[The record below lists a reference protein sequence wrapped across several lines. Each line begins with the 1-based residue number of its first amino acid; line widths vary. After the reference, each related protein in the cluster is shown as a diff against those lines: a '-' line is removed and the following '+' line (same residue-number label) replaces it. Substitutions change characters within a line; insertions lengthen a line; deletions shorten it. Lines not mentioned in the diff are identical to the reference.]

1 MSLKKFLIKF
11 SLILIVFSVFIEK
24 SFSLEPKEF
33 VQSVANEASLILTK
47 NFTKE
52 QKIEKLKSIAKKS
65 VDFRGIGY
73 YSLGA
78 HRKNLSDDKKKEYLN
93 IFEKYFLKSFSSRLA
108 EYTDPKIR
116 VDSQKKL
123 NEKYTMVS
131 SILLATEEKPEVKID
146 WRIVTKNPDKPL
158 IIDVVI
164 EGVSLAKVQKEEFN
178 SIIQINNGDINALL
192 TSLKEFINK

>member
-11 SLILIVFSVFIEK
+11 SLILIVFSVFIGK

-33 VQSVANEASLILTK
+33 VQSVANEASLILT
-47 NFTKE
+47 NNSTKE
-52 QKIEKLKSIAKKS
+52 QKIEELKSIAKKS

-131 SILLATEEKPEVKID
+131 SVLMATEEKPEVKID
-146 WRIVTKNPDKPL
+146 WRIITKNPDKPL

-178 SIIQINNGDINALL
+178 SIIQSNDGDINALL
-192 TSLKEFINK
+192 TSLKKFINK

>member
-11 SLILIVFSVFIEK
+11 SLILIVFSTLTGK
-24 SFSLEPKEF
+24 SFSLEPEKF
-33 VQSVANEASLILTK
+33 VQTVVDEASLVLAK
-47 NFTKE
+47 AFTKE
-52 QKIEKLKSIAKKS
+52 QKMEKLKSIAEKT
-65 VDFRGIGY
+65 VDIRGIGY

-78 HRKNLSDDKKKEYLN
+78 HRNNLVEDQKKEYLD

-108 EYTDPKIR
+108 EYTDPKIH
-116 VDSQKKL
+116 VISQKKL

-178 SIIQINNGDINALL
+178 SIIQSNNGDINALL

>member
-11 SLILIVFSVFIEK
+11 SLILIVSSVFIGK
-24 SFSLEPKEF
+24 SFSLEPEEF
-33 VQSVANEASLILTK
+33 VQSVVNQASLILTK

-78 HRKNLSDDKKKEYLN
+78 HRKNLSDDKKKEYLD
-93 IFEKYFLKSFSSRLA
+93 IFKKYFLKSFSSRLA

-131 SILLATEEKPEVKID
+131 SVLMATEDKPKVKID

-178 SIIQINNGDINALL
+178 SIIQSNNGDINALL

>member
-1 MSLKKFLIKF
+1 MSFKKFLIKF
-11 SLILIVFSVFIEK
+11 FLILIVFSTFIGK

-33 VQSVANEASLILTK
+33 VQSVANEASLILT
-47 NFTKE
+47 NNSTKE
-52 QKIEKLKSIAKKS
+52 QKIEELKSIAKKS

-123 NEKYTMVS
+123 NEKYTIVS
-131 SILLATEEKPEVKID
+131 SVLLATEEKPEVNID

-178 SIIQINNGDINALL
+178 SIIQSNNGDINALL

>member
-1 MSLKKFLIKF
+1 MSLKKILFKF
-11 SLILIVFSVFIEK
+11 FLILIVFSTLTGK

-33 VQSVANEASLILTK
+33 VQSIANKASLILTK
-47 NFTKE
+47 DFTKE
-52 QKIEKLKSIAKKS
+52 QKIEKLKSIAKES
-65 VDFRGIGY
+65 VDIKGIGY

-78 HRKNLSDDKKKEYLN
+78 HRKNLSDDEKKKYLD
-93 IFEKYFLKSFSSRLA
+93 IFEKYFLKSFASRLA

-131 SILLATEEKPEVKID
+131 SVLSATEEKPEVKID
-146 WRIVTKNPDKPL
+146 WRIITKNPDKPL

-178 SIIQINNGDINALL
+178 SIIQNNNGDINALL

>member
-1 MSLKKFLIKF
+1 MFAG
-11 SLILIVFSVFIEK
+11 K

-33 VQSVANEASLILTK
+33 VQSVTDEASLILAK

-52 QKIEKLKSIAKKS
+52 QKIEKLKSIAEKT
-65 VDFRGIGY
+65 VDMRGIGY

-78 HRKNLSDDKKKEYLN
+78 HRKNLSDDKKKEYLE

-108 EYTDPKIR
+108 EYTDPKIH
-116 VDSQKKL
+116 VISQKKL

-146 WRIVTKNPDKPL
+146 WRIVTKNPDQPL

-178 SIIQINNGDINALL
+178 SIIQSNNGDINALF

>member
-1 MSLKKFLIKF
+1 MSLKKFLFKF
-11 SLILIVFSVFIEK
+11 SLILIVFSTFTGK

-33 VQSVANEASLILTK
+33 VQSVDNEASLILTK

-52 QKIEKLKSIAKKS
+52 QKIEKLKSIAKET

-131 SILLATEEKPEVKID
+131 SVLMATEDRPEVKID

-178 SIIQINNGDINALL
+178 SIIQSNDGDINALL

>member
-11 SLILIVFSVFIEK
+11 SLILIVFSVFIGK

-131 SILLATEEKPEVKID
+131 SVLLATEEKPEVKID

-178 SIIQINNGDINALL
+178 SIIQSNNGDINALL

>member
-11 SLILIVFSVFIEK
+11 SLILIVFSVFIGK

-33 VQSVANEASLILTK
+33 VQSVANEASLILT
-47 NFTKE
+47 NNSTKE
-52 QKIEKLKSIAKKS
+52 QKIEELKSIAKKS

-123 NEKYTMVS
+123 NEKYTIVS
-131 SILLATEEKPEVKID
+131 SVLMATEEKPEVKID

-164 EGVSLAKVQKEEFN
+164 EGVSIAKVQKEEFN
-178 SIIQINNGDINALL
+178 SIIQNNNGDINALL

>member
-1 MSLKKFLIKF
+1 MSLKKILFKF
-11 SLILIVFSVFIEK
+11 SLILIVFSTFTGK
-24 SFSLEPKEF
+24 SFSLEPKEY
-33 VQSVANEASLILTK
+33 VQSIANEASLILTK

-52 QKIEKLKSIAKKS
+52 QKIQKLKAIAEKT
-65 VDFRGIGY
+65 VDIRGIGY

-78 HRKNLSDDKKKEYLN
+78 HRKNLSADKKKEYLDV
-93 IFEKYFLKSFSSRLA
+93 FKKYFLKSFSSRLA

-178 SIIQINNGDINALL
+178 SIIQSNNGDINALL

>member
-11 SLILIVFSVFIEK
+11 SLILIVFSVFIGK
-24 SFSLEPKEF
+24 SFSVEPKEF
-33 VQSVANEASLILTK
+33 VQSVANEASLILTT
-47 NFTKE
+47 NSTKE

-123 NEKYTMVS
+123 NEKYTIVS
-131 SILLATEEKPEVKID
+131 SVLLATEEKPEVNID

-178 SIIQINNGDINALL
+178 SIIQSNNGDINALL

>member
-1 MSLKKFLIKF
+1 MSFKKFLIKF
-11 SLILIVFSVFIEK
+11 SLILIVFSTFTGK

-47 NFTKE
+47 NSTKE
-52 QKIEKLKSIAKKS
+52 QKIEELKSIAKKS

-78 HRKNLSDDKKKEYLN
+78 HRKNLSDDKKKEYLD
-93 IFEKYFLKSFSSRLA
+93 IFKKYFLKSFASRLA

-131 SILLATEEKPEVKID
+131 SVLMATEDKPEVKID

-178 SIIQINNGDINALL
+178 SIIQSNDGDINALL

>member
-11 SLILIVFSVFIEK
+11 SLILIVFSVFIGK

-33 VQSVANEASLILTK
+33 VQSVTDEASLILTQ

-108 EYTDPKIR
+108 EYTDPKIY
-116 VDSQKKL
+116 VVSQKKL

-131 SILLATEEKPEVKID
+131 SVLLATEEKPEVKID

-178 SIIQINNGDINALL
+178 SIIQSNNGDFNALL
-192 TSLKEFINK
+192 ISLKKFINK

>member
-11 SLILIVFSVFIEK
+11 SLILIVFSVFIGK

-33 VQSVANEASLILTK
+33 VQSVANEASLILT
-47 NFTKE
+47 NNSTKE
-52 QKIEKLKSIAKKS
+52 QKIEELKSIAKKS

-131 SILLATEEKPEVKID
+131 SVLMATEEKPEVKID
-146 WRIVTKNPDKPL
+146 WRIITKNPDKPL

-178 SIIQINNGDINALL
+178 SIIQSNNGDINALL

>member
-11 SLILIVFSVFIEK
+11 SLILIVFSVFIGK

-33 VQSVANEASLILTK
+33 VQSVANEASLILAK

-52 QKIEKLKSIAKKS
+52 QKIEKLKSIAKES
-65 VDFRGIGY
+65 VDFQGIGY

-123 NEKYTMVS
+123 NEKYTIVS
-131 SILLATEEKPEVKID
+131 SVLLATEEKPEVKID

-178 SIIQINNGDINALL
+178 SIIQNNDGDINALL